1 MARQRPVIS
10 AQEFAISSGHG
21 LATQA
26 GFEILSA
33 GGNAIDAG
41 VAAGIALGV
50 LHSDLVNVAGV
61 APIMI
66 RRADSGEVVT
76 IDGLGTWPRAASAE
90 FFETQHGG
98 AIPEGILRTVVPAAP
113 AAWITALDRFGTMS
127 FGDTARFAIRYA
139 REGFPVFELFAESI
153 ANNQDRYRRYPE
165 NRRIYLPNGRP
176 PEVGDIFVQSDLAAT
191 LQYMSDRE
199 KAAGGD
205 RGDGLKAA
213 YDAFYRGDIARTI
226 CGYHRENGGFLA
238 LEDMADYR
246 VSFEKPVKVAF
257 GGSEI
262 FCCGPWS
269 QGISLAQAFAML
281 RDAGLEERVHNSPG
295 YIHHLTETFKL
306 VFADRERYVADPRF
320 VDVPVEEM
328 LAPDYL
334 RARSRLID
342 PGKAWPEMPPAGDPV
357 ARAPAALEPG
367 VHSTVLRD
375 GGEAHATKPQE
386 TIPAGGPAS
395 GPASADTSYVC
406 VIDAA
411 GNMFSA
417 TPSDTSMDT
426 EVIPGT
432 GLCPSS
438 RGSQSRGVSGAINAV
453 APGKR
458 PRLTPNP
465 ALAVKDGKAFM
476 AFGTPGGDVQVQAM
490 VQVFV
495 NATCFGMDI
504 QAAIEAPRFATYSFP
519 SSFAPN
525 DYFPGLLML
534 EGRLP
539 EETRNE
545 LSARGHKVDWW
556 PEWTWKAGG
565 VCAILADPDSGILY
579 AGADPR
585 RASEAKGR

>member
-1 MARQRPVIS
+1 MARQRPVI
-10 AQEFAISSGHG
+10 AGKEFAISSGHG

-33 GGNAIDAG
+33 GGNAVDAG

-50 LHSDLVNVAGV
+50 LHSDLVSVAGV

-66 RRADSGEVVT
+66 RMADTGEAIA
-76 IDGLGTWPRAASAE
+76 IDGLGTWPRTASAE

-113 AAWITALDRFGTMS
+113 AAWITALAEFGTMS
-127 FGDTARFAIRYA
+127 FGETASFAIQYA
-139 REGFPVFELFAESI
+139 REGFPVFELFAEVI
-153 ANNQDRYRRYPE
+153 ANNQDRYRRYQE

-191 LQYMSDRE
+191 LQYMSDQE

-205 RGDGLKAA
+205 RDDGLKAA

-226 CGYHRENGGFLA
+226 CDYHRENGGLLA
-238 LEDMADYR
+238 LEDMAGYR
-246 VSFEKPVKVAF
+246 VRFEEPVKVAF
-257 GGSEI
+257 DETEI

-281 RDAGLEERVHNSPG
+281 GDAELEKRAHNSPG
-295 YIHHLTETFKL
+295 YIHHLTEVFKL

-328 LAPDYL
+328 LEPDYL

-342 PGKAWPEMPPAGDPV
+342 PDKAWPEMPPAGDPV
-357 ARAPAALEPG
+357 ARAPIAPELG
-367 VHSTVLRD
+367 GHSAVLRT

-386 TIPAGGPAS
+386 TVPEG

-406 VIDAA
+406 VIDAE

-465 ALAVKDGKAFM
+465 ALAAKDGKPFM
-476 AFGTPGGDVQVQAM
+476 AFGTPGGDVQAQAM

-539 EETRNE
+539 EETGAE
-545 LSARGHKVDWW
+545 LRARGHKVDWW

-565 VCAILADPDSGILY
+565 VCAILADPDSGTLH

-585 RASEAKGR
+585 RAAEARGR